1 MVTFFQILF
10 CLILLTYFDMM
21 CFIKMETTHLGN
33 WQKCKHIN
41 SITEKDL
48 SYVYNC
54 WLLFQHNRVER
65 FGVFIFIHI
74 ELDLNWK
81 EVFPHKE
88 IKKISF
94 TFEQKC
100 YKTKQ
105 KGNNL
110 PILKSQ
116 GVLRSSWSSSNKYY
130 FLSVY
135 PSTKSSFITQ
145 SSMLHSANSTS
156 SSNTSSSKTSSQNN
170 GYERQWYW
178 QVQ

>member
-1 MVTFFQILF
+1 MVTFFWNLF
-10 CLILLTYFDMM
+10 CLVDLFWHDVFHQNGNNSLGKLT
-21 CFIKMETTHLGN
+21 KVQTHKFNHRDRL
-33 WQKCKHIN
+33 
-41 SITEKDL
+41 L

-88 IKKISF
+88 IRKISF

-116 GVLRSSWSSSNKYY
+116 GVLRSSWSSSNIHY